1 MLLLLQLLLLHQSLL
16 LLGLLGCDLVLGHP
30 LGPPCSDCWAEGM
43 DGRQRGAPGSR
54 PQHRWRPDQARAGRG
69 RHPGRVPARAGLGAG
84 RPRLGR
90 QGHVGDL
97 VPVPDRTLVLV
108 RHDESS
114 VLDLPH
120 QSLLNI
126 GAGVWNRSG
135 GHLKLLWRI
144 VGSKVAGSGHIN
156 R

>member
-1 MLLLLQLLLLHQSLL
+1 MLLLLQLLQPLLLHQSLL
-16 LLGLLGCDLVLGHP
+16 LLYLLGCHLLLGHQWRSP
-30 LGPPCSDCWAEGM
+30 WTDCGGEGM

-69 RHPGRVPARAGLGAG
+69 RHPGRVPARAALGAG

-97 VPVPDRTLVLV
+97 VPVPGHTLVLV
-108 RHDESS
+108 GDNESS

-126 GAGVWNRSG
+126 GAGVWNRS
-135 GHLKLLWRI
+135 
-144 VGSKVAGSGHIN
+144 
-156 R
+156 